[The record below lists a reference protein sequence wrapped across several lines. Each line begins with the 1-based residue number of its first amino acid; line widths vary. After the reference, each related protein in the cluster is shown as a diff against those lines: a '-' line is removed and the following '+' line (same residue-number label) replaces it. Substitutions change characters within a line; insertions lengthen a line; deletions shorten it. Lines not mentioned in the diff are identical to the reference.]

1 MNKIYEGIDKIRNN
15 NKIRYFFNSL
25 SFICVLYLIYLIN
38 LENINFSK
46 LLNYTTVFLFTSIA
60 FFYLAFAGS
69 WSALIEK
76 KFFNKRLI
84 VLWLSSVIGKYI
96 PTGLGV
102 PLLRFE
108 KLDKHEDNN
117 SKIII
122 LSTVKEIV
130 YTLLSC
136 IFISLLIFFEI
147 YSGITNFTLFSLIAI
162 SFIYIIYNYLYKKNV
177 NFFNFLI
184 THIFLIIFLCY
195 LSYNQFQKIRIE
207 FILVYILSSIIS
219 ILAIGVPAG
228 LGIKELAF
236 IQILSMIGSAE
247 GAVEFITFARIYF
260 VFFDLIL
267 FFIIRFYRKVLR

>member
-1 MNKIYEGIDKIRNN
+1 MNKIYANIDKLRNN
-15 NKIRYFFNSL
+15 NKVRYFFNSL
-25 SFICVLYLIYLIN
+25 SFISIVYLLYLID

-46 LLNYTTVFLFTSIA
+46 LLNYTTIFIFILIS
-60 FFYLAFAGS
+60 FFYFSFAGS
-69 WSALIEK
+69 WSALIER

-84 VLWLSSVIGKYI
+84 ILWLSSVIGKYI

-108 KLDKHEDNN
+108 KLDKYEDNN

-122 LSTVKEIV
+122 LSTIKELV

-136 IFISLLIFFEI
+136 IFICFLFFFEI
-147 YSGITNFTLFSLIAI
+147 YVGMTNFTFFTLITISLV
-162 SFIYIIYNYLYKKNV
+162 YIIYRYVSKKNI

-184 THIFLIIFLCY
+184 THLFLIILLSY
-195 LSYNQFQKIRIE
+195 LSYAQFQTIRIE

-247 GAVEFITFARIYF
+247 GAIEFITFARIYF

-267 FFIIRFYRKVLR
+267 FFLIRFYRRVLS